1 MASQVEH
8 ILATAQQHDARV
20 RLVSVSEYSDTQTVV
35 LEPSLDMGVETIREG
50 LQAVFPFHNTNVH
63 LDLLSGNATLAVYT
77 LSRAAER
84 RAATSALAKTP
95 IFIVWH
101 FLSTALLACSV
112 IVSIADKVM

>member
-1 MASQVEH
+1 
-8 ILATAQQHDARV
+8 
-20 RLVSVSEYSDTQTVV
+20 
-35 LEPSLDMGVETIREG
+35 
-50 LQAVFPFHNTNVH
+50 
-63 LDLLSGNATLAVYT
+63 LLSGNATLAVYT